1 MLRVL
6 EVILLG
12 IVEGITEWLP
22 ISSTG
27 HMLLLYKFFGI
38 DQQDPFWN
46 MFLVVIQ
53 LGAIL
58 AVILMYFRRLWPFQ
72 KPDPEAEGFEKVKSV
87 FVVPKFMMWFK
98 IAISCVPAMVVG
110 LTIDDWIEEH
120 FYNYIVVAA
129 MLVVYGILFIVVE
142 NWRRGRETKVRKI
155 ADISWSLALWIG
167 FFQAL
172 AIIPGTSRSG
182 ATILGGLILGM
193 SRKCA
198 SEYTFFL
205 AIPTMFG
212 ASLLKVVKY
221 AAEGS
226 TMAGLEIFYL
236 ILGMVIAFVTSV
248 AAIKFLISYIRKHN
262 FKVFG
267 IYRII
272 LGAVVLLVFAISAAI
287 G

>member
-1 MLRVL
+1 
-6 EVILLG
+6 
-12 IVEGITEWLP
+12 
-22 ISSTG
+22 
-27 HMLLLYKFFGI
+27 
-38 DQQDPFWN
+38 
-46 MFLVVIQ
+46 
-53 LGAIL
+53 
-58 AVILMYFRRLWPFQ
+58 
-72 KPDPEAEGFEKVKSV
+72 
-87 FVVPKFMMWFK
+87 MWFK
-98 IAISCVPAMVVG
+98 IAVSCVPAVVVG

-129 MLVVYGILFIVVE
+129 MLILYGVLFILVE

-212 ASLLKVVKY
+212 ASLLKIVKFFS
-221 AAEGS
+221 EGS
-226 TMAGLEIFYL
+226 RMAGIEIFYL

-262 FKVFG
+262 FKIFG

-272 LGAVVLLVFAISAAI
+272 LGAIVLLVFAISAAI

>member
-38 DQQDPFWN
+38 DQQEPFWN

-72 KPDPEAEGFEKVKSV
+72 KPDPDAEGIEKLKSV
-87 FVVPKFMMWFK
+87 FVRSKFIMWFK
-98 IAISCVPAMVVG
+98 IAVSCVPAVVVG

-120 FYNYIVVAA
+120 FYNYIVVDDDEFAGDV
-129 MLVVYGILFIVVE
+129 LVL
-142 NWRRGRETKVRKI
+142 TKVRKI

-212 ASLLKVVKY
+212 ASLLKIVKFFS
-221 AAEGS
+221 EGS
-226 TMAGLEIFYL
+226 RMAGIEIFYL

-262 FKVFG
+262 FKIFG

-272 LGAVVLLVFAISAAI
+272 LGAIVLLVFAISAAI